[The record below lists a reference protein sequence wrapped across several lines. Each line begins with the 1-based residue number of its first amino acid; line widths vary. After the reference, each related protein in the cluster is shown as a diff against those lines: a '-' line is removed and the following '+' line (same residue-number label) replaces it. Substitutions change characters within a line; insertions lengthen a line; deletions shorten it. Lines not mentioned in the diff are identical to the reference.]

1 MVVADNKG
9 RGEKQGEADSVQSIF
24 HASTHS
30 VSSTFITKRGFSE
43 SYPLK
48 Q

>member
-24 HASTHS
+24 HTFTQS
-30 VSSTFITKRGFSE
+30 VVH
-43 SYPLK
+43 L
-48 Q
+48 